1 MIENLPVKVDD
12 VGRIVIPKKIRKKFN
27 IETNDYLLL
36 TTTNH
41 EIIMKKENTDLKY
54 KNLLEKLKYI
64 NKTFNFDI
72 IMINNRTISYTTENY
87 SYLRKLKTTKE
98 LEEKA
103 LKKNIIFAKNTN
115 LTKGINLQKS
125 HCYGTVYIEN
135 YSNIIVFIIFYDDKN
150 KDLAKTTLK
159 LLQ

>member
-27 IETNDYLLL
+27 IDPNDYLLL

-87 SYLRKLKTTKE
+87 SYLRKLKTAKE
-98 LEEKA
+98 LEEKV

-125 HCYGTVYIEN
+125 HCYGTIYIEN

>member
-27 IETNDYLLL
+27 IDPNDYLLL

-41 EIIMKKENTDLKY
+41 EIIMKKETNDLKY
-54 KNLLEKLKYI
+54 KNLIEKLKYI

-87 SYLRKLKTTKE
+87 FYLEKLKTAKE
-98 LEEKA
+98 LEEKT
-103 LKKNIIFAKNTN
+103 LKNNIIFAKNTN
-115 LTKGINLQKS
+115 LTKGISLQKP
-125 HCYGTVYIEN
+125 HYYGAVYLEN
-135 YSNIIVFIIFYDDKN
+135 YSSILVFIIFSDDKN
-150 KDLAKTTLK
+150 KELAKTTLK

>member
-27 IETNDYLLL
+27 IDPNDYLLL

-98 LEEKA
+98 LKEKV

-125 HCYGTVYIEN
+125 HCYGTIYIEN

>member
-125 HCYGTVYIEN
+125 HCYGTIYIEN